1 MDLRRWNDAPD
12 PELEHL
18 AGGDLD
24 LLDLSRRLR
33 AARPEP
39 RIDPEFQR
47 RLRAQLMTAAETQL
61 RPRGLGRL
69 LRPRSSLFAYGA
81 AGLGGAMI
89 AAAALAYY
97 APHSDHVTVVQGMA
111 SINEQHSVDPGNVI
125 RISFNQEMDRSS
137 VERGLKIQPAIAYYP
152 PTWHGN
158 ELIITPRHSLQAN
171 SPYVV
176 TIPRSAARDVKGDVA
191 GRDVVITFGTSPVA
205 PIATGRPLGPVALAA
220 HDAGAV
226 ADGSLLGFSGDGS
239 LLATAGLV
247 AAPASA
253 GGSPASPAPSPA
265 LVRFGSD
272 GPVRLGDAVTAVALS
287 PAGHSLATIT
297 PSGDGVHGVVAVSDT
312 DGTHRSVL
320 STVADAR
327 SPLGWV
333 GDATAVL
340 FVSGGQLTSVD
351 LEHHQA
357 TVGVRLDP
365 SQPVRL
371 APWGRYLFVGPPAA
385 ITSAPPQ
392 GAPSSPLDPNQLL
405 PGIRIPGGA
414 VAPAPPAAAG
424 ADAVPF
430 ATSDPGH
437 VVDLKAT
444 TAPPL
449 RLSGLAASDLPAF
462 SGDGRRVAWIDGS
475 GAQPVIT
482 VQPLDGSGPAI
493 RVVPTLAGGDSVAA
507 PSLDGTGER
516 MAYAVRHADGSG
528 ELRLVRVSDSSLL
541 ATAPVVQPSGLTF
554 SPNGAAL
561 AYLQRSGSRITAE
574 LVSLA
579 GVPGALSAGTAV
591 PEVAG
596 KAIEQLVKAEVAGDR
611 QTLDGLVATTL
622 ESDLLG
628 QLPGDL
634 SRGYVISA
642 APLPGS
648 DAVTAQIRLL
658 RDPTNGHPTAA
669 FADQRV
675 VLRPAGAAY
684 YVVSE
689 STITRPFHD
698 EPSGPQ
704 VVHVDTSRTSH
715 LTTVRLTFDS
725 DLDPS
730 SVNDTAISLGGVPPQ
745 AVSYDPASRTV
756 TVTFLR
762 IRQPLELTVDV
773 GVRDVNGQGLAQQ
786 FQTMVSPAQ

>member
-1 MDLRRWNDAPD
+1 MDLRRWNEAPD
-12 PELEHL
+12 PELEQL

-33 AARPEP
+33 ATRPEP

-47 RLRAQLMTAAETQL
+47 RLRAQLMSAAETQL

-97 APHSDHVTVVQGMA
+97 APHSDHVTVVQGVA
-111 SINEQHSVDPGNVI
+111 SINEQHLVDPGKVI

-158 ELIITPRHSLQAN
+158 ELVITPKHSLQAN

-191 GRDVVITFGTSPVA
+191 SRDVVITFGTRPVA
-205 PIATGRPLGPVALAA
+205 PVATGRPLGPVALAA
-220 HDAGAV
+220 REAGAV
-226 ADGSLLGFSGDGS
+226 ADGSLLGFGGDGS

-253 GGSPASPAPSPA
+253 GGSPAAPAPG
-265 LVRFGSD
+265 LVRYGGD

-312 DGTHRSVL
+312 DGTHRSIL
-320 STVADAR
+320 STMADAR

-351 LEHHQA
+351 LEHHVG

-365 SQPVRL
+365 SQQVRL

-385 ITSAPPQ
+385 TTSAPPQ
-392 GAPSSPLDPNQLL
+392 GAPSAPLDPNQLL

-414 VAPAPPAAAG
+414 LAPAPPAGAG

-444 TAPPL
+444 AAPPL
-449 RLSGLAASDLPAF
+449 RLTGLAAGDLPVF

-475 GAQPVIT
+475 GIS

-493 RVVPTLAGGDSVAA
+493 RIRPDLAGGDSVAT

-516 MAYAVRHADGSG
+516 VAYAVRHADGSG
-528 ELRLVRVSDSSLL
+528 ELRLVRVSDGSLL

-579 GVPGALSAGTAV
+579 GVPGAPSAGTAV

-596 KAIEQLVKAEVAGDR
+596 KAIERLVKAEVAGDP
-611 QTLDGLVATTL
+611 LDGLVATTL

-730 SVNDTAISLGGVPPQ
+730 SVNKQVISLGGAEPQ
-745 AVSYDPASRTV
+745 AVSYDAASRTV

-762 IRQPLELTVDV
+762 IRQPLDLTVDV

-786 FQTMVSPAQ
+786 FQTTVSPAQ